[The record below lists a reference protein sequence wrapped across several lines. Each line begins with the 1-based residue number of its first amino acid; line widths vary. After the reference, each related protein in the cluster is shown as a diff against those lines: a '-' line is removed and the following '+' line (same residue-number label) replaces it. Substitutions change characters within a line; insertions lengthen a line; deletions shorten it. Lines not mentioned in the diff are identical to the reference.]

1 MSIWHTRNEH
11 AIIEALGAT
20 RNGSGADGVMPDGR
34 PFEVRELRIATKFR
48 IQRDTHKYLVR
59 KKGFYVFKH
68 GSNIKVLDAKEV
80 SRLIGYGRWWTDRIY
95 PYKFLELTKVFLE

>member
-1 MSIWHTRNEH
+1 MSWHTRNEH

-20 RNGSGADGVMPDGR
+20 RNGSGADGIMPDGT
-34 PFEVRELRIATKFR
+34 PFEVRELRIASKFR

-68 GSNIKVLDAKEV
+68 GSNIKILDAKVV
-80 SRLIGYGRWWTDRIY
+80 SKLIGYGRWSVDRKWF
-95 PYKFLELTKVFLE
+95 YKFLNLSDVF

>member
-20 RNGSGADGVMPDGR
+20 RNGAGADGTMPDGT

-48 IQRDTHKYLVR
+48 IQKDTHKYLVR
-59 KKGFYVFKH
+59 KGGFYVFKH
-68 GSNIKVLDAKEV
+68 GPKIKILDAKEV
-80 SRLIGYGRWWTDRIY
+80 SKLIGYRRWWTDRTY
-95 PYKFLELTKVFLE
+95 PYKFLERTKVFPE